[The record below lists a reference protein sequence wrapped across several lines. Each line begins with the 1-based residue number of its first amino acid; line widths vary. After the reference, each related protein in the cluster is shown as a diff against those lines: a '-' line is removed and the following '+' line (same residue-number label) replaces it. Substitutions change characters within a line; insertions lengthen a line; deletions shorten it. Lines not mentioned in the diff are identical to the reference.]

1 MIMEITTEL
10 ILKDRT
16 INKLGRYVYKYESE
30 DEFLKILDVGMMLN
44 VDEMVDCVIDEFKD
58 DDRADFIALTKDE
71 LIQFHHSVGQDIRN
85 AFGLW
90 IAGNPNVKNN
100 ADDTSMEVLRGIW
113 DRLQATVGGKGSQP
127 MGFI

>member
-90 IAGNPNVKNN
+90 IVGNPNVKNN